1 MPCFYNKI
9 IQTEEP
15 GSNEIE
21 GGGGGQQ
28 EPEQYEDDY
37 KNYEEGEGGDHEK
50 NPDGEEQVD
59 IFNFFKK
66 NGPTPA
72 SFSFIFGLFKQTSL
86 QFLQQIYV
94 EKCPSS
100 IRCRD

>member
-59 IFNFFKK
+59 NFNFF
-66 NGPTPA
+66 
-72 SFSFIFGLFKQTSL
+72 
-86 QFLQQIYV
+86 
-94 EKCPSS
+94 
-100 IRCRD
+100 